1 VTAPEPCAVNRD
13 PGPIAADFPRLDIVG
28 TAPGHAPIE
37 RGDLLRE
44 PAAAATPTSATSC
57 CSSRSTAWSRSE
69 AWS

>member
-37 RGDLLRE
+37 PGDLLRE
-44 PAAAATPTSATSC
+44 IRRRCDADKRNLLLFESLDGMV
-57 CSSRSTAWSRSE
+57 E
-69 AWS
+69 E